1 MNRRVH
7 MTIMEQCYNTTLPV
21 YIRQLIFLKY
31 NIPTK
36 QIKELKDKFVKAY
49 NTENVIILMGM
60 EKQTISITN
69 LETNETIVI

>member
-1 MNRRVH
+1 
-7 MTIMEQCYNTTLPV
+7 MENKLAIT
-21 YIRQLIFLKY
+21 IFLKY